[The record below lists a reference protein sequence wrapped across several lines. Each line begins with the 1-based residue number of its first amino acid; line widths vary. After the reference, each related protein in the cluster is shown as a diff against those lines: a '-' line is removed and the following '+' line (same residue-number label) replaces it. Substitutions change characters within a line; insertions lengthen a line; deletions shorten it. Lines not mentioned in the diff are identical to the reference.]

1 MLLSR
6 KREDLLLFAN
16 INKIGLNLLQMTS
29 LVCKAFHY
37 IQQESCWS
45 NIYSTNIK
53 KSSDYIKLDDGQYQ
67 DYQLEDW
74 PVDITVQTFDLIDQL
89 LKSQVKTPS
98 WSLHSYFQVNTSIQI
113 SSQSQNFNS
122 HLQVKTSNQ
131 NFKSKRQVKTSN
143 QNGKSKRQI
152 KTPSQN
158 VKSKRQVKTS
168 YQNFKSKRQVKT
180 SNQNA
185 TSKCQIK
192 TPSQNVISKSQVK
205 TQNQNANS
213 NLQAKW
219 SIQNYKSKCKV
230 KTSNYH

>member
-1 MLLSR
+1 MLLS
-6 KREDLLLFAN
+6 EDLLLFAN

-74 PVDITVQTFDLIDQL
+74 PVGITVQTFDLIDQL
-89 LKSQVKTPS
+89 LKCQVKTTS

-131 NFKSKRQVKTSN
+131 NFKSKRQVKTSY
-143 QNGKSKRQI
+143 QNATSKRQI

-158 VKSKRQVKTS
+158 VISKRQVKT
-168 YQNFKSKRQVKT
+168 
-180 SNQNA
+180 
-185 TSKCQIK
+185 
-192 TPSQNVISKSQVK
+192 PSQN
-205 TQNQNANS
+205 ANL
-213 NLQAKW
+213 NLQAKR

-230 KTSNYH
+230 KTSNCY

>member
-1 MLLSR
+1 MLLS
-6 KREDLLLFAN
+6 EDLLLFAN

-74 PVDITVQTFDLIDQL
+74 PVCITVQTFDLIDQL
-89 LKSQVKTPS
+89 LKCQVKTTS

-131 NFKSKRQVKTSN
+131 NFKSKRQVKTSY
-143 QNGKSKRQI
+143 QNATSKRQI

-158 VKSKRQVKTS
+158 VISKRQVKT
-168 YQNFKSKRQVKT
+168 
-180 SNQNA
+180 
-185 TSKCQIK
+185 
-192 TPSQNVISKSQVK
+192 PSQN
-205 TQNQNANS
+205 ANL
-213 NLQAKW
+213 NLQAKR

-230 KTSNYH
+230 KTSNCH

>member
-1 MLLSR
+1 MLLS
-6 KREDLLLFAN
+6 EDLLLFAN

-74 PVDITVQTFDLIDQL
+74 PVGITVQTFDLIDQL
-89 LKSQVKTPS
+89 LKCQVKTTS

-131 NFKSKRQVKTSN
+131 NFKSKHQVKTSN
-143 QNGKSKRQI
+143 QNDKSKRQI

-168 YQNFKSKRQVKT
+168 NQNLKSERQVKT

-185 TSKCQIK
+185 TPKCQIK
-192 TPSQNVISKSQVK
+192 TPSQNVISKRQVK

-213 NLQAKW
+213 NLQAKR

-230 KTSNYH
+230 KTSNCH

>member
-1 MLLSR
+1 MLLS
-6 KREDLLLFAN
+6 EDLLLFVN

-74 PVDITVQTFDLIDQL
+74 PVGITVQSFDLIDQL
-89 LKSQVKTPS
+89 LKCQVKTTS

-131 NFKSKRQVKTSN
+131 NFKSKRQVKTSY
-143 QNGKSKRQI
+143 QNATSKRQI

-158 VKSKRQVKTS
+158 VISKRQVKT
-168 YQNFKSKRQVKT
+168 
-180 SNQNA
+180 
-185 TSKCQIK
+185 
-192 TPSQNVISKSQVK
+192 PSQN
-205 TQNQNANS
+205 ANL
-213 NLQAKW
+213 NLQAKR

-230 KTSNYH
+230 KTSNCH